1 MTMAKGTTT
10 LYISDSSIR
19 LMVTRGKRIIKLA
32 DVPLE
37 AGTGGVDSGKL
48 ENDLAAR
55 IKELFQR
62 NHIGSRKVILGISG
76 LHCLTRP
83 LTLPDLPRTMLDEAV
98 TREARRVL
106 PVPPEQL
113 HITWQ
118 SLSASENKIQAFM
131 VAIPRYIADSVLKA
145 LGQAGFK
152 PSLMDIKPLALA
164 RLARV
169 PTAIII
175 DVQPGEFDIIVMVDG
190 IPQPIRTLPFPEG
203 SISFEERMGIVQD
216 ELQRTLQFYNS
227 NNPERIIQPGTPMF
241 VSGELA
247 DEPAIYESLGQ
258 AMGLQAAP
266 LASPLKCL
274 KQLDPSHHLV
284 NVGLALKELTR
295 EAGPLLPN
303 FNTLPTAYQPKQI
316 SLNRIMAVP
325 MTAAAGALIILLAMT
340 IQNASADLDTARVQL
355 DSTNLILEKRQS
367 ERQELSKNIAA
378 LQARL
383 DTIETSR
390 RGFSAILE
398 SLTYN
403 GSLMNSD
410 INATVDSM
418 VTDLDL
424 GNIGHTGEVV
434 SLKGQAAS
442 EEEVMDYVRKLT
454 STGRFS
460 EITIANITR
469 IEAASDNGTDM
480 MGYLLALQLKEPLQ

>member
-1 MTMAKGTTT
+1 MTMANGTTT

-37 AGTGGVDSGKL
+37 TGPGGADSSAR
-48 ENDLAAR
+48 ENDIAAK

-62 NHIGSRKVILGISG
+62 NHIGSRRVILGISG

-83 LTLPDLPRTMLDEAV
+83 ITLPDLPKTMLDEAV
-98 TREARRVL
+98 AREAKRVL

-118 SLSASENKIQAFM
+118 ALSASENKMQAFM

-145 LGQAGFK
+145 LAQAGLK

-164 RLARV
+164 RLVRV

-175 DVQPGEFDIIVMVDG
+175 DVQPGEFDIIVMVNG
-190 IPQPIRTLPFPEG
+190 IPQPVRTLPFPEET
-203 SISFEERMGIVQD
+203 ISFEERVRIVQD
-216 ELQRTLQFYNS
+216 ELQRTFQFYNS
-227 NNPERIIQPGTPMF
+227 NNPEHNIQPGTPMF

-247 DEPAIYESLGQ
+247 DEPAIYESLGK

-266 LASPLKCL
+266 LLSPLKCL

-325 MTAAAGALIILLAMT
+325 MTAAAGALIILLALT
-340 IQNASADLDTARVQL
+340 IQNASANLEASRVQL
-355 DSTNLILEKRQS
+355 DSTNLIVEKRQS
-367 ERQELSKNIAA
+367 ERTELSQSIAA
-378 LQARL
+378 LQTRL
-383 DTIETSR
+383 DTVEANR

-398 SLTYN
+398 NLTYN
-403 GSLMNSD
+403 GNLMNSD
-410 INATVDSM
+410 LNATVGNM

-434 SLKGQAAS
+434 SLQGQAAS
-442 EEEVMDYVRKLT
+442 EDEVMDYVRKLT
-454 STGRFS
+454 GTGRFS
-460 EITIANITR
+460 EITISNISR
-469 IEAASDNGTDM
+469 QEAASDNGTDM
-480 MGYLLALQLKEPLQ
+480 MSYILALQLKEPLK